1 MYIYHRRHAEH
12 VAEMRAAGVVLRDVR
27 KVSKIVGVLAG
38 AVERER
44 ERELLS
50 TFSRGR
56 GLTLVSVLRKR
67 TPR

>member
-38 AVERER
+38 AVDVAD
-44 ERELLS
+44 
-50 TFSRGR
+50 
-56 GLTLVSVLRKR
+56 LVFADRFLYQG
-67 TPR
+67 